1 MGDAIDFALAK
12 KVDRDLKNYMYYRR
26 IPHGAC
32 AIAGGLEEMSPTDEG
47 E

>member
-1 MGDAIDFALAK
+1 
-12 KVDRDLKNYMYYRR
+12 MYYRR

-32 AIAGGLEEMSPTDEG
+32 ETAAELLEGEMVTNGGLEEMSLTDEG